1 MKTRIITAIIGIVLV
16 VLLMIFGE
24 MFPIIF
30 AIALTLV
37 NALLCMEF
45 LTAKSLQ
52 NNKAISITTI
62 LFSIAMP
69 LVACTDFWTLP
80 VFLYALIMFSYLVF
94 LRSKIT
100 LGDITFSFA
109 GVMIISLCMS
119 SISRLILCN
128 GGHNSFYLVMSV
140 VAPWCADSAA
150 YFTGSFVGKRKLC
163 PNISPNKTVE
173 GALGGIIGSVVG
185 IMIAGLV
192 FQFLVY
198 RDVTV
203 NYLALLIIGVYCSV
217 VSVIGDLVF
226 SVIKR
231 ECGIKDYGSIMP
243 GHGGL
248 LDRFDSVI
256 FCAPFVYFISENWGL
271 IFT

>member
-1 MKTRIITAIIGIVLV
+1 MKTRIITAVIGIILV
-16 VLLMIFGE
+16 VALMIFGE

-30 AIALTLV
+30 AIAMALV
-37 NALLCMEF
+37 NALLCMEY

-52 NNKAISITTI
+52 KNKAISITTI
-62 LFSIAMP
+62 VFSLGMP
-69 LVACTDFWTLP
+69 LVACTNFWTLP
-80 VFLYALIMFSYLVF
+80 IFLFALVMFSFLIF
-94 LRSKIT
+94 LRPNIT
-100 LGDITFSFA
+100 LGDITFSFS
-109 GVMIISLCMS
+109 GVMIISMCMS
-119 SISRLILCN
+119 CISRLILCS
-128 GGHNSFYLVMSV
+128 GGHNSFYLVMAV
-140 VAPWCADSAA
+140 VSPWCADSAA
-150 YFTGSFVGKRKLC
+150 YFVGSFMGKRKLC

-173 GALGGIIGSVVG
+173 GALGGVIGSVVG

-192 FQFLVY
+192 FHFLVY
-198 RDVTV
+198 KDITV
-203 NYLALLIIGVYCSV
+203 NYLALLVIGFYCSV

-256 FCAPFVYFISENWGL
+256 FCAPFVYLISENWGL
-271 IFT
+271 LLA